1 VSHDL
6 LIRGG
11 LVVDGTGLPGKIAD
25 VAISDGRI
33 TAIGRL
39 AGEAAGEVLFA
50 DGLVV
55 APGIVDIHTHYDPQ
69 LTWDPL
75 CDTSA
80 LHGVTTVAAGNCGFS
95 IAPCRGDDHA
105 YVAQMFARVEGM
117 DARALDRIPWGFE
130 TFGEYLAS
138 IEGSIAMNVGMYVG
152 HSALR
157 RWVMGDAAFERA
169 STELELADI
178 GTLLADA
185 MAAGALGL
193 SSSHAPTHLDSADR
207 PVPSRLASLDEMR
220 SLADVIGQ
228 VGVGSI
234 AYAPG
239 SAVEGIDAADRD
251 LLIDLARR
259 AGVPVVT
266 QGLGGRSKV
275 DAPTKAWAESSAFL
289 DRSAAAGAP
298 VYSLLMARP
307 LNGPFSFSKGTTR
320 YEGVPLWDAL
330 LKLPADEQREQL
342 NDPEAR
348 VRLRHAID
356 HPNKDA
362 AVGSTLPPPIWE
374 SLRVAKV
381 FAAANQPF
389 AGRVVGELAADQAK
403 HPADVM
409 FDIALADDL
418 QTVFHWSNETPAWR
432 ELLRDVQR
440 HPQMVMGV
448 SDGGAHLAWDDGA
461 EWSTYFLTT
470 WWQQEKLWRL
480 EEAIRLM
487 TSVPAN
493 VIGLR
498 NRGVLAAGRPAD
510 VFIFDPE
517 RLDVGT
523 CELDVDAATGLER
536 FRSVPVGVRATIVN
550 GVIVVDDGKPTGS
563 MGGQVVR
570 PC

>member
-1 VSHDL
+1 MFDL

-11 LVVDGTGLPGKIAD
+11 LVVDGTGLPGRTAD
-25 VAISDGRI
+25 VGITEGRI
-33 TAIGRL
+33 TAVGRL
-39 AGEAAGEVLFA
+39 AGASAQDVIDA

-95 IAPCRGDDHA
+95 IAPCRDDDHA

-117 DARALDRIPWGFE
+117 DPEALDRVPWGFS
-130 TFGEYLAS
+130 TFGEYL
-138 IEGSIAMNVGMYVG
+138 GSLHGALGLNVGMYVG

-157 RWVMGDAAFERA
+157 RWVMGDASFERV
-169 STELELADI
+169 STEAELAQI
-178 GTLLADA
+178 CGLLDEA
-185 MAAGALGL
+185 MSEGALGF
-193 SSSHAPTHLDSADR
+193 SSSHAPTHLDMAGR
-207 PVPSRLASLDEMR
+207 PVPSRLASLEEMR
-220 SLADVIGQ
+220 ALADV
-228 VGVGSI
+228 VGRTGLGSI

-239 SAVEGIDAADRD
+239 SAVEGIDATDRD
-251 LLIDLARR
+251 LLIELATRG
-259 AGVPVVT
+259 GVPVVT

-307 LNGPFSFSKGTTR
+307 LNGPFSFAKGTTR
-320 YEGVPLWDAL
+320 YEGVPLWDAM
-330 LKLPADEQREQL
+330 LKLPHDDKRTQL
-342 NDPEAR
+342 SDAAHR
-348 VRLRHAID
+348 ARLRDAID
-356 HPNKDA
+356 SPNKDA

-381 FAAANQPF
+381 HAEVNQPF
-389 AGRVVGELAADQAK
+389 AGRVIGDLAGELGR

-440 HPQMVMGV
+440 HPQMVVGV

-461 EWSTYFLTT
+461 EWSTYFLKT
-470 WWQQEKLWRL
+470 WWQQEGLWRL

-498 NRGVLAAGRPAD
+498 DRGVLAVGRPAD
-510 VFIFDPE
+510 VFLFDPM
-517 RLDVGT
+517 RLGVGT
-523 CELDVDAATGLER
+523 CDLAIDERTGMER
-536 FRSVPVGVRATIVN
+536 FRSVPVGIRATIVN
-550 GVIVVDDGKPTGS
+550 GAVVVDDGKPTGQCP
-563 MGGQVVR
+563 GQVVR